1 MARTFTGTSANAAA
15 TLTITDGFSNEVYVE
30 NTGSNAIDVN
40 VPTIHGTS
48 YDQLPAGKTEYY
60 GSSANIGSIL
70 IKSTVT
76 DSHSTYTAGVTR
88 GTSL

>member
-1 MARTFTGTSANAAA
+1 MARTFSGTSANSAA
-15 TLTITDGFSNEVYVE
+15 TLTITDGFSSEVYVK

-40 VPTIHGTS
+40 VPTVHGTS
-48 YDQLPAGKTEYY
+48 YDTLAAGDTEYY
-60 GSSANIGSIL
+60 GSKANIGSIL

-76 DSHSTYTAGVTR
+76 DSHSTYTAAATR